1 MPTEKAP
8 HILWGGLTSLMHI
21 CAAFQLQAGGSDSVN
36 NT

>member
-21 CAAFQLQAGGSDSVN
+21 CAAFQLQAGD
-36 NT
+36 TI